1 MKAQLLLLQLIT
13 PQPGHMESFL
23 LIIPELTDH
32 FVLIIFYY
40 IYDE

>member
-1 MKAQLLLLQLIT
+1 MKVSHLLLQVISLQPDQMETFSKIT
-13 PQPGHMESFL
+13 H
-23 LIIPELTDH
+23 ELTDH